1 MHRIT
6 MVFVGLL
13 TTLAPA
19 PVWALG
25 ELLGG
30 DLSFTGVVMAYPC
43 SIAPDSERVPVD
55 FGKVSTKSLY
65 INGKTVPVPFTINLE
80 DCTPSVFDSVTV
92 TFSGTANGN
101 LADRLAISATSPGN
115 AGGVGIGLL
124 EEDDT
129 PVRLNVATRPAAI
142 SDTTLRLNFQAF
154 VEAEPDALAN
164 GTLTTGPFTAT
175 ANYTLNY
182 Q

>member
-6 MVFVGLL
+6 MIFACLL
-13 TTLAPA
+13 TTFAPA
-19 PVWALG
+19 PVWAL
-25 ELLGG
+25 LDVIGG

-43 SIAPDSERVPVD
+43 SIAPESERVPVD
-55 FGKVSTKSLY
+55 FGEVSTKSLY
-65 INGKTVPVPFTINLE
+65 INGKTTPIPFTIKLQ
-80 DCTPSVFDSVTV
+80 DCTPNVFNTVTV
-92 TFSGTANGN
+92 TFSGDPNGN

-142 SDTTLRLNFQAF
+142 ADTILRLNFQAF

-164 GTLTTGPFTAT
+164 GTLSTGPFTAT

>member
-6 MVFVGLL
+6 MVFAGLL
-13 TTLAPA
+13 TALAPA

-55 FGKVSTKSLY
+55 FGKVSTNSLY
-65 INGKTVPVPFTINLE
+65 INGKTVPVPFTIKLE